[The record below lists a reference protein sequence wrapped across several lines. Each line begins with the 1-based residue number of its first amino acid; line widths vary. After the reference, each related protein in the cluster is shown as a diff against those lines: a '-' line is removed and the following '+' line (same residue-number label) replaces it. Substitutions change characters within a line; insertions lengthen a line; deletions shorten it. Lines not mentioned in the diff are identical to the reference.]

1 MMPLL
6 LTFIAFITLVHMTL
20 TFDHMTM
27 KIFSVIRIHMV
38 NICVILLKSLW
49 PPLSKKILSQ
59 KIGID
64 GRMAGL
70 AKR

>member
-1 MMPLL
+1 
-6 LTFIAFITLVHMTL
+6 L